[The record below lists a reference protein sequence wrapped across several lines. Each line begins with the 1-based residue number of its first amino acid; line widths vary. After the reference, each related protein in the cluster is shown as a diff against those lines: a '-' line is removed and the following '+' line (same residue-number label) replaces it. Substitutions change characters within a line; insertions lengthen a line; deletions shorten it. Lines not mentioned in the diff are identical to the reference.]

1 MLISTSGT
9 GQPRQDLYGA
19 YSAFDVNER
28 GYVASQVLPEFGVGE
43 YNGQY
48 PVIGREVWATAYDV
62 KAAIRAESS
71 QSDMSTSTD
80 TFSLVQYRHKTLV
93 VEQEA
98 RFYRSW
104 FNAEEVATQR
114 MRGVLELAR
123 EIDTA
128 AAVFNTTTFNTSNV
142 NTITLAAGA
151 EWDVAAG
158 TPVTN
163 VQAAIQALVGNYGVL
178 PDTLIITRYGLSK
191 LMVTNEFRGYFTDAF
206 GPTIQGLPPVSALQ
220 SIFGLKNII
229 IPHGIKNGALAGQ
242 TFSASRIWDEDYAMV
257 CKLSSSADF
266 SDPCLG
272 RTLTLDGN
280 MASIKSW
287 QQPDPDGS
295 WIRAMHIMSPKVMT
309 TPIGC
314 LIRNTKA

>member
-1 MLISTSGT
+1 MIISTSST

-19 YSAFDVNER
+19 YSAFNNAER
-28 GYVASQVLPEFGVGE
+28 GYVADAVLPQFSVGE

-48 PVIGREVWATAYDV
+48 PVIGREVWATGYDV

-80 TFSLVQYRHKTLV
+80 TFSLTQYRHKMLV

-104 FNAEEVATQR
+104 FSAEEVAATR
-114 MRGVLELAR
+114 VRGIIELAR

-128 AAVFNTTTFNTSNV
+128 AAVFNTTTFNTANV
-142 NTITLAAGA
+142 NRITLAAGS

-158 TPVTN
+158 TPVAN

-206 GPTIQGLPPVSALQ
+206 GPTIQGLPPISALQ
-220 SIFGLKNII
+220 SIFGLQNII
-229 IPHGIKNGALAGQ
+229 VPFGIKNGALAGQ

-257 CKLSSSADF
+257 CKINSSNDF
-266 SDPCLG
+266 SQPCLG

-280 MASIKSW
+280 VASIKSW
-287 QQPDPDGS
+287 PHPDPDGS
-295 WIRAMHIMSPKVMT
+295 WIRAMHILSPKIVT

-314 LIRNTKA
+314 LISNTKA